1 MEVHHHTHHPKKWKE
16 YFWEFFMLFLAVFC
30 GFLAEY
36 QLEHK
41 IERDRAKE
49 YIESLYADIK
59 ADQEVIAAHIAF
71 TKSKVEILDS
81 LIQLVY
87 KEPNLKDSTKK
98 LYYLARI
105 APRLTTL
112 AYNTRTIEQL
122 KNSGNFRLIKK
133 LETSNK
139 IMGYYLKFQALLM
152 LETIRQS
159 EQIEYQKIA
168 AKIFDPN
175 VFLQNE
181 GQDNEV
187 LMGANNSPLHSN
199 NLDLL
204 KELSV
209 NAVYIRGTC
218 KGIIAAEK
226 EIKKNGEAL
235 LEYLKKEYHLE

>member
-105 APRLTTL
+105 AP
-112 AYNTRTIEQL
+112 I
-122 KNSGNFRLIKK
+122 
-133 LETSNK
+133 
-139 IMGYYLKFQALLM
+139 
-152 LETIRQS
+152 
-159 EQIEYQKIA
+159 
-168 AKIFDPN
+168 
-175 VFLQNE
+175 
-181 GQDNEV
+181 
-187 LMGANNSPLHSN
+187 
-199 NLDLL
+199 
-204 KELSV
+204 
-209 NAVYIRGTC
+209 
-218 KGIIAAEK
+218 KGIEDILSIVDLDCDIYGFGEESYINK
-226 EIKKNGEAL
+226 TVKNHIKSRVN
-235 LEYLKKEYHLE
+235 